1 MTGLILH
8 HYPPSPFSEKVRIA
22 FGIKQLAWQSVEIP
36 RVPPRPLL
44 FPMTGGYRRTP
55 VLQVGADVYCD
66 TALILAEL
74 ERRHPS
80 PTLFPDGTPGLAHA
94 LGQWLDGPVFQAAVA
109 TVLGT
114 AADTLPPDFARD
126 RVRVYFGPEARL
138 EDLVTALP
146 GWRAQLEAQLDR
158 LDAALP
164 AQGRWFCGETPG
176 ERDALAWYL
185 CWFLAGRHPEGRD
198 MVDRRPRLARW
209 YPDMETVGNGHP
221 EAMEAEA
228 ALALCARTRPADT
241 EGGVAANPE
250 GMDAGDTVAVQPMG
264 EGPDPAVTGTL
275 AALDGERI
283 TLRREDPQAGSVA
296 VHFPRIGY
304 RLAPPEA

>member
-1 MTGLILH
+1 MPDLILH
-8 HYPPSPFSEKVRIA
+8 HYPPSPFSEKMRIA
-22 FGIKQLAWQSVEIP
+22 FGMKDLAWHSVEIP

-55 VLQVGADVYCD
+55 VLQLGADIYCD

-80 PTLFPDGTPGLAHA
+80 PTLFPDGAPGLAHA
-94 LGQWLDGPVFQAAVA
+94 LGQWIDGPVFRAAVA

-138 EDLVTALP
+138 EDLVAALP
-146 GWRAQLEAQLDR
+146 GWRAQLEAQLDQ
-158 LDAALP
+158 LDAAMP
-164 AQGRWFCGETPG
+164 AGSDWFSGEAPG
-176 ERDALAWYL
+176 ARDAVAWYL
-185 CWFLAGRHPEGRD
+185 CWFLSGRHPEGRI
-198 MVDRRPRLARW
+198 MVDRRPRLAPW
-209 YPDMETVGNGHP
+209 YPRMEALGHGQ
-221 EAMEAEA
+221 EAAMDAEA
-228 ALALCARTRPADT
+228 ALALCARSDPAESAGT
-241 EGGVAANPE
+241 VAANPE
-250 GMDAGDTVAVQPMG
+250 GLSAGDTVAVQPMG
-264 EGPDPAVTGTL
+264 EGPDPAVAGTL
-275 AALDGERI
+275 TALDGERI

-304 RLAPPEA
+304 RVGVPEG